1 MAIRLNLY
9 HEVMKVEALK
19 RRDPLKLSMYGLS
32 AVVMGLAGY
41 YLWQVM
47 VGSGLKRELAGKVVE
62 FQEVERKA
70 KLAKAREEELEEVAK
85 VGVYLVKKAEGRFY
99 WGPVLEQIAG
109 VVPAEVQLTRLVGGV
124 SGEGVKRCVV
134 TIDGMSVGAEPRR
147 VAENLR
153 KALAEKL
160 GVEYGGVTAKFR
172 SLEDTAEGL
181 ALGGKNVSGAT
192 FAIQAEF
199 RMGEEV
205 VVETGR
211 RKR

>member
-1 MAIRLNLY
+1 
-9 HEVMKVEALK
+9 MKTQA
-19 RRDPLKLSMYGLS
+19 RRDRIRAADWRDPRSCGFGCWSGWRTPRTRGSQLLIPPEACGSWRGGREDSSGAGTVSQAPSTHEPLISS
-32 AVVMGLAGY
+32 ETAPA
-41 YLWQVM
+41 
-47 VGSGLKRELAGKVVE
+47 
-62 FQEVERKA
+62 
-70 KLAKAREEELEEVAK
+70 
-85 VGVYLVKKAEGRFY
+85 
-99 WGPVLEQIAG
+99 
-109 VVPAEVQLTRLVGGV
+109 VPAEVQLTRLVGGV

-134 TIDGMSVGAEPRR
+134 TIDGMSAGVEPRR

-160 GVEYGGVTAKFR
+160 GVEYQGVTAKFR

-181 ALGGKNVSGAT
+181 AMGGKSVSGAT